1 MEILTIVLAGL
12 LSAASGGGLVL
23 EKILQQ
29 RLASQV
35 IGVERQ
41 AVRIDNRPNYQIAQ
55 GKLDRV
61 RIASRGISIAPG
73 LRIAEIDL
81 EADEIALKPDK
92 LSLDSLDKLR
102 RSLVEPATGAARIVF
117 TEADLNRA
125 LKSPEI
131 LSRLQATL
139 NRLIISKA
147 GSTNISYNIRSLD
160 LELLPANRVRVN
172 LTLARPSFNS
182 VGRYGTPAGQNSSRE
197 LIGRGMQAPALRLT
211 SLNMSVALKL
221 ATKKGQKIQILDLE
235 GTVNDRPMSDRLLK
249 GFAQGISDRLDLN
262 SLADDG
268 ILARILQLE
277 IDEDKLQLVSFVK
290 LDKLQ

>member
-29 RLASQV
+29 RIASQV

-61 RIASRGISIAPG
+61 RIASRGVSIAPG

-81 EADEIALKPDK
+81 EADAIALKPDK